1 MAIYRI
7 LAENRAVFGGEKFS
21 RRIRSEYIDGDQ
33 VAAKTVK
40 RVSKAM
46 AGEALRAR

>member
-1 MAIYRI
+1 MIY
-7 LAENRAVFGGEKFS
+7 VYC
-21 RRIRSEYIDGDQ
+21 YIDGDQ